1 MAMSKGAVEL
11 ISEIHMESVQTVSP
25 LTITEPRQARQ
36 VLTADPIG
44 SGVFRHCLH
53 ILLYHTKASQ
63 DDARW
68 FHVGWLKESLARAL
82 LVQPIFAGRFREGDE
97 LMEIVSNDSGIRL
110 IETRIPTSLS
120 EFLDFR
126 GSRGR
131 EDAEAELVFWKDID
145 EENPQ
150 YSPLVYVQVTNFQ
163 CGGCSIGISCSLL
176 LADILLK
183 ENFIKKW
190 ADIHNNMLSQ
200 DVLPAAPMY
209 YFRNIKKCTDCSP
222 TSIFSSNTS
231 KKSGQTMIFTIP
243 GEHVNSEND
252 DALQFCVEEAESKFG
267 TKMAPKCS
275 LFLKTKSCNSIK
287 VENFPKDGLIKPKS
301 GLQSQIAAEIWED
314 FGSNDVEFRKGNKP
328 ALVSYWIRFVSGG
341 LVMAMPSADQ
351 KGCPDEVEVIVTVP
365 YQDEF

>member
-1 MAMSKGAVEL
+1 MAMSKGEL
-11 ISEIHMESVQTVSP
+11 IPEINMESVQTVTP
-25 LTITEPRQARQ
+25 LRITEPRQARQ
-36 VLTADPIG
+36 VLTADPVG
-44 SGVFRHCLH
+44 SGIFRHCLH
-53 ILLYHTKASQ
+53 ILLYHAKASQ

-82 LVQPIFAGRFREGDE
+82 LEQPILAGRFREGDE

-110 IETRIPTSLS
+110 LETRIPTSLS

-131 EDAEAELVFWKDID
+131 KDAEAELVFWKDID
-145 EENPQ
+145 EQNPQ

-190 ADIHNNMLSQ
+190 ADIHNNMLSK
-200 DVLPAAPMY
+200 DDLPAAPMY
-209 YFRNIKKCTDCSP
+209 YFPNTKKCTDSSP

-231 KKSGQTMIFTIP
+231 KKSSQTMIFTIP

-252 DALQFCVEEAESKFG
+252 YALQFCVEEAERKFG
-267 TKMAPKCS
+267 TKMASKWS

-301 GLQSQIAAEIWED
+301 GLQSQIAAAIWDD
-314 FGSNDVEFRKGNKP
+314 FGTNDVEFRKGKKP
-328 ALVSYWIRFVSGG
+328 ALVSYWIGFVSGG

-351 KGCPDEVEVIVTVP
+351 KGCPDEVKVIVTVP